1 MSILLCV
8 CYIVLVVVSSSGG
21 VIVAFFMFSNH
32 FLLHFLLFF
41 VPVFFIFSLIVLIME
56 TLFYTEANFKA
67 CVCYFLINFYL
78 SPNDST
84 SKTVKDVFYFI

>member
-32 FLLHFLLFF
+32 FLLYFLLFF
-41 VPVFFIFSLIVLIME
+41 VPVFFIFSLFALIME
-56 TLFYTEANFKA
+56 TLFYIEANLKA
-67 CVCYFLINFYL
+67 CACYFLINFYL
-78 SPNDST
+78 SQNDST